1 MFKKFLKAILSISTR
16 TVNIAAALL
25 LLCAI
30 GAFYINPDMIWLLG
44 PLGLVFPFLLAVNIL
59 FVISWILR
67 RRGFFLLSLVCIL
80 LAIPQIKSLFAIGR
94 IFNPHKNEKPKITV
108 MNYNVRCFDLYN
120 WDENLNSK
128 AKMYK
133 AIRSANP
140 DVLCFQEFYS
150 DTSQGFN
157 SINQLQKMGYPYYYL
172 SKELVL
178 KGTDMWAIAIFSKHP
193 FIDTGKFLFQ
203 EKPTSFGWNPYKGIY
218 GDIHIGDTTLRITT
232 VHLSSV
238 FFQEQDY
245 DAIQDMKTDKKID
258 KKRSERIMAKLRDG
272 FSNRG
277 VQGVFLSSFLESS
290 PHPVILSGDFNDTP
304 SSFVYHCAG
313 KHLSDAFV
321 NGGLGFGFTYNGPI
335 PFLRI
340 DYIFSDKKL
349 FTTHAYTID
358 EKSSDH
364 KPVVA
369 SFTW

>member
-1 MFKKFLKAILSISTR
+1 MFKKILKALLSISTR
-16 TVNIAAALL
+16 TANIASALL
-25 LLCAI
+25 LLLSI
-30 GAFYINPDMIWLLG
+30 GAYYINPDIVWLFG
-44 PLGLVFPFLLAVNIL
+44 PLGLLFPLILGINIL
-59 FVISWILR
+59 FVISWLIR
-67 RRGFFLLSLVCIL
+67 RRGFFILSLVCIL
-80 LAIPQIKSLFAIGR
+80 LALPQTKSLFSVGKF
-94 IFNPHKNEKPKITV
+94 FNSHKTDAAKITV

-128 AKMYK
+128 AKMFT
-133 AIRSANP
+133 AIQSANP
-140 DVLCFQEFYS
+140 DVICFQEFYTDDS
-150 DTSQGFN
+150 KGFN
-157 SINQLQKMGYPYYYL
+157 TIRQLHDMGFPHHYL

-178 KGTDMWAIAIFSKHP
+178 KGNNVWAIAIFSKYP

-218 GDIHIGDTTLRITT
+218 GDIAVGDTTLRITT

-245 DAIQDMKTDKKID
+245 DAIRDLKAEKKID
-258 KKRSERIMAKLRDG
+258 KKRSERILTKLRDG

-277 VQGVFLSSFLESS
+277 VQGVFLSSFIASS

-313 KHLSDAFV
+313 KHLKDAFV
-321 NGGLGFGFTYNGPI
+321 SADRGFGFTYNGPI

-340 DYIFSDKKL
+340 DYIFSDKKIHA
-349 FTTHAYTID
+349 TDAYTIN